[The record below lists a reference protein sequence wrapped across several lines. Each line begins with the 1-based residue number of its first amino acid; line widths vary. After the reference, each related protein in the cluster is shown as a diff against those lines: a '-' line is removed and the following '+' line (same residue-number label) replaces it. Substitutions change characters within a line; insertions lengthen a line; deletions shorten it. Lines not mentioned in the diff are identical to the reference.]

1 MKLNDPQIVKRSDE
15 LSYRIIGAALD
26 VHRRLGPGLIE
37 PVYEEFLC
45 YEFSLRKIHFERQK
59 PLLIVYKGFRLDCGY
74 RLDIVV
80 DKLVILE
87 LKAVERI
94 KPLHEAQLRTYLKL
108 SGLWLGLLIN
118 FNVEVLKDGIR
129 RMVN

>member
-1 MKLNDPQIVKRSDE
+1 MNLNDPQLVKKSAE
-15 LSYRIIGAALD
+15 LSYRIIGAAIE

-37 PVYEEFLC
+37 PIYEEFLC
-45 YEFSLRKIHFERQK
+45 HELGLRKIPFERQK
-59 PLLIVYKGFRLDCGY
+59 PLPIVYKGFRLDCGY

-80 DKLVILE
+80 DKMIILE

-94 KPLHEAQLRTYLKL
+94 KPIHEAQLRTYLKL
-108 SGLWLGLLIN
+108 SGVWLGLLMN
-118 FNVEVLKDGIR
+118 FNVAVIKEGIR

>member
-1 MKLNDPQIVKRSDE
+1 MTFRDQKLIARSNE
-15 LSYRIIGAALD
+15 LSYFIIGAAIE

-37 PVYEEFLC
+37 PIYESCLYHELGLQGIPC
-45 YEFSLRKIHFERQK
+45 ERQK
-59 PLLIVYKGFRLDCGY
+59 PFPIVYKGFRLDCGY

-80 DKLVILE
+80 DKLVIVE

-94 KPLHEAQLRTYLKL
+94 KPIHDAQLRTYLKL
-108 SGLWLGLLIN
+108 SDVWLGLLMN
-118 FNVEVLKDGIR
+118 FNVTVLKDGIH

>member
-1 MKLNDPQIVKRSDE
+1 MKPNDSRVIKKSDE
-15 LSYRIIGAALD
+15 LSYRIIGAALE
-26 VHRRLGPGLIE
+26 VHRRFGPGLIE
-37 PVYEEFLC
+37 PVYEEFFC
-45 YEFSLRKIHFERQK
+45 HEFGLRKIPFERQK
-59 PLLIVYKGFRLDCGY
+59 PLPIVYKGFRLDCGY

-80 DKLVILE
+80 DNLVIVE

-108 SGLWLGLLIN
+108 SETWLGLLIN
-118 FNVEVLKDGIR
+118 FNVTLLKEGIH